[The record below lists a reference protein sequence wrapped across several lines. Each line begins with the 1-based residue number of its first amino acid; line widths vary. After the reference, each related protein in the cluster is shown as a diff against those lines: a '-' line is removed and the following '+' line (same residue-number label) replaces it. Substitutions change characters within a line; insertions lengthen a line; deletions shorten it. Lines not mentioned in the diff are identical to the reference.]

1 MRTTPPPRPSP
12 ACRRGRKRKPRP
24 AVFNP
29 SREQVR
35 QFFFDVWGKY
45 RAGQALAGA
54 EQIALEAILAHPE
67 YHAML
72 DDPDRY
78 LERDYPPAQGET
90 NPFLHLS
97 MHLSIVEQVS
107 IDQPAGMR
115 ARYQQL
121 LAQTGEVMQAQHE
134 VMDCLAEMIW
144 QSQRSG
150 AGYDPLAYLQCLDA
164 KLGRGQ

>member
-1 MRTTPPPRPSP
+1 M
-12 ACRRGRKRKPRP
+12 
-24 AVFNP
+24 FNP

-35 QFFFDVWGKY
+35 QFFFDVWTRY
-45 RAGQALAGA
+45 RAGQVLAGA

-72 DDPDRY
+72 DDPGRY
-78 LERDYPPAQGET
+78 LERDYPPELGET

-97 MHLSIVEQVS
+97 MHVSIVEQVS
-107 IDQPAGMR
+107 IDQPAGVR

-121 LAQTGEVMQAQHE
+121 LTQSGSDTDAQHA

-144 QSQRSG
+144 QAQRTQTPYN
-150 AGYDPLAYLQCLDA
+150 AEAYLQCLYA
-164 KLGRGQ
+164 KLGKVE

>member
-1 MRTTPPPRPSP
+1 M
-12 ACRRGRKRKPRP
+12 
-24 AVFNP
+24 FNP

-35 QFFFDVWGKY
+35 QFFFDVWNRY
-45 RAGQALAGA
+45 HAGQVLAGA

-72 DDPDRY
+72 DNPGRY
-78 LERDYPPAQGET
+78 LQRDYPPELGET

-97 MHLSIVEQVS
+97 MHVSIVEQVS
-107 IDQPAGMR
+107 IDQPAGVR

-121 LAQTGEVMQAQHE
+121 LAQRGDAMQAQHE

-144 QSQRSG
+144 QAQRSG
-150 AGYDPLAYLQCLDA
+150 ADYDPVAYLQCLDA
-164 KLGRGQ
+164 KRGR